1 MSKFSDNILLHYL
14 SKKDLY
20 LYNELVEGS
29 VSHQLQKGYTLLC
42 ISCISPQENALLIDA
57 MRIWL
62 ATLITDYDE
71 CSDDEKSLFVSEI
84 TKFAKDVVSV

>member
-1 MSKFSDNILLHYL
+1 MQTASADGKPS
-14 SKKDLY
+14 
-20 LYNELVEGS
+20 
-29 VSHQLQKGYTLLC
+29 GYMLLC
-42 ISCISPQENALLIDA
+42 ISCISLQENALLIDA

-71 CSDDEKSLFVSEI
+71 CGDDQKSLFVSEI